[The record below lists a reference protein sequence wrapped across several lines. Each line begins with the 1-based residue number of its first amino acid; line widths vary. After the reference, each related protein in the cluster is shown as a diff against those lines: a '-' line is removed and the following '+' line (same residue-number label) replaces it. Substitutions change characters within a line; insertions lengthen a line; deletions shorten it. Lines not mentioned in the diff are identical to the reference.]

1 MFRKATIG
9 VLLFAS
15 IAGCAARGQVLDQ
28 YQDAALGTARSR
40 AVFELGCQQVKAS
53 VLSRKVIEPIA
64 LRGIERYQY
73 TVGVS
78 GCGKKVVY
86 WTMCVDQSNC
96 NALSDTSRI
105 TTEGQ

>member
-1 MFRKATIG
+1 MSRKSTILA
-9 VLLFAS
+9 LLS
-15 IAGCAARGQVLDQ
+15 GWLAGCATRGQVLDQ

-40 AVFELGCQQVKAS
+40 AVSELSCKQVEAS

-64 LRGIERYQY
+64 QSGIERYQY

-96 NALSDTSRI
+96 NALADTSRI
-105 TTEGQ
+105 APEGR